1 MQKIIFFSIWQLV
14 NIIIRKNNAKRII
27 VATWHQLKI
36 IILKNNA
43 KNYCIYMIPAE
54 KHYYKK

>member
-1 MQKIIFFSIWQLV
+1 MQKIIFSIWQLV
-14 NIIIRKNNAKRII
+14 NIIIRKNNVKRII